1 MISNTLVII
10 FIIVIVFIFAFIL
23 RSYDKGH
30 KHLIYRVL
38 SFIIFLDHLVDCVDW
53 NEIYF
58 YRRYKSVLYFLDSLT
73 YIGVAFAPAFSLVI
87 SLAFVNHYEEIPKG
101 YLLFF
106 IVPFITNIMV
116 WTNPLHHLQYVHFSV
131 VSSEVFLDHIFIS
144 QAYIVIYV

>member
-1 MISNTLVII
+1 MIKVISI
-10 FIIVIVFIFAFIL
+10 LFIVCIIL
-23 RSYDKGH
+23 
-30 KHLIYRVL
+30 L
-38 SFIIFLDHLVDCVDW
+38 SFSLIIWLIALIGMKFTFTGDT
-53 NEIYF
+53 NQ
-58 YRRYKSVLYFLDSLT
+58 LYFWDSLT

-131 VSSEVFLDHIFIS
+131 VSSEVIFGPYIYFSGVYSYICMIS
-144 QAYIVIYV
+144 AVINHDELYDQIP